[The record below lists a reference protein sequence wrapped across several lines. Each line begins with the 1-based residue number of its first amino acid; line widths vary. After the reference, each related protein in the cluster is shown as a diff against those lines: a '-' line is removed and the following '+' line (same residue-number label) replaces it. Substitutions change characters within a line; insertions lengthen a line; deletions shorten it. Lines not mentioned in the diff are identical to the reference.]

1 MRRVGLVLA
10 GLGACLIVF
19 AVLTVTWVSDQV
31 IKFPLNQYASV
42 ILTGGNASYFS
53 AAKLTEMTDVNMEAT
68 YTIKGNAKAG
78 SDSTAVWDQFVYVYD
93 QSNRLPVQTMT
104 RTMAFDRKTAL
115 LTNCCGANVN
125 GDSSIQQRGY
135 VGIVLPIGTQKQT
148 YDVFDV
154 NLNRTVPFHY
164 VGTSNVNGTEAYRFV
179 GTVAPIQNGT
189 QTVPGSL
196 VGMSQASVTLP
207 QYYQSQV
214 TYWIDPITGALLN
227 VTQNQKLTLRDP
239 SGTRQVLLLF
249 DANLAATPDS
259 VDSLV
264 AIDNSQLTRV
274 GVVRT
279 LLPLV
284 TGIAGLILLIVGI
297 VLFRRPRQDAGVGA
311 STTDSGLA
319 PAEAATSQSEGGT
332 RPSLVPGLDDE
343 PHQATAESPVVKEE
357 VKEEAQPSEPET
369 PPGEAGSPKAE
380 AAAAGAGAAAA
391 AASGAEAAEPEA
403 EAARTEAEAA
413 KPEAEAAEAGGARAG
428 AENAAAGAETAETP
442 AAAAEADAAGGPA
455 ADARAEAAAGAPAA
469 AESQETKAEDV
480 SAEAPTAEM
489 PATSANGSPEDT
501 AADTPADAPADT
513 QATEPRRGRRGAH
526 RR

>member
-19 AVLTVTWVSDQV
+19 AVLMVTWVSSQV
-31 IKFPLNQYASV
+31 IKFPLNQYASI

-68 YTIKGNAKAG
+68 YTIKGNAAAG

-154 NLNRTVPFHY
+154 NLNRPVPFHY
-164 VGTSNVNGTEAYRFV
+164 AGTDNVNGTGAYRFV

-207 QYYQSQV
+207 QYYQTQV

-227 VTQNQKLTLRDP
+227 VTQNEKLALRDP

-264 AIDNSQLTRV
+264 AIDNSQLTRI

-319 PAEAATSQSEGGT
+319 PAEAATAQSEGGT

-343 PHQATAESPVVKEE
+343 PREATAESPVVKEE
-357 VKEEAQPSEPET
+357 AKEEAQPSEPET
-369 PPGEAGSPKAE
+369 PQGEAESPKAESPKAESPKAE
-380 AAAAGAGAAAA
+380 AAAAGAAAAVA
-391 AASGAEAAEPEA
+391 ADAP
-403 EAARTEAEAA
+403 
-413 KPEAEAAEAGGARAG
+413 AAEAPAAEAPAAEAPAAEAEGAKAE
-428 AENAAAGAETAETP
+428 AENAETP
-442 AAAAEADAAGGPA
+442 AAD
-455 ADARAEAAAGAPAA
+455 
-469 AESQETKAEDV
+469 AESQETKAEDM

-489 PATSANGSPEDT
+489 PATGASGSPEAT
-501 AADTPADAPADT
+501 AAEATAAEATAAEATAAEADAAEADAADAPADAP
-513 QATEPRRGRRGAH
+513 ATEPRRGRRGAH

>member
-42 ILTGGNASYFS
+42 ILAGDDASYFS
-53 AAKLTEMTDVNMEAT
+53 AAKLTEMTGVKMEAT
-68 YTIKGNAKAG
+68 YTIKGNPAAG

-93 QSNRLPVQTMT
+93 QSNQLPVQTMT
-104 RTMAFDRKTAL
+104 RTMAFDRRTAL
-115 LTNCCGANVN
+115 LTNCCGSNVN

-154 NLNRTVPFHY
+154 NLNRPVPFDY
-164 VGTSNVNGTEAYRFV
+164 AGTDNVGGTEAYRF
-179 GTVAPIQNGT
+179 TSNVAPIQNGT

-207 QYYQSQV
+207 QYYQTQV

-227 VTQNQKLTLRDP
+227 VTQNEKLALRDP
-239 SGTRQVLLLF
+239 SGSRQVLLLF

-264 AIDNSQLTRV
+264 AIDNSQLTRI
-274 GVVRT
+274 GLVRT

-284 TGIAGLILLIVGI
+284 TGIAGLVLLIVGI
-297 VLFRRPRQDAGVGA
+297 VLFRRPRQEAGIGGGPA
-311 STTDSGLA
+311 DSGLA
-319 PAEAATSQSEGGT
+319 SAEAATGPSEAGA

-343 PHQATAESPVVKEE
+343 PHEATAESPAVREE
-357 VKEEAQPSEPET
+357 VKEEAQPPEP
-369 PPGEAGSPKAE
+369 E
-380 AAAAGAGAAAA
+380 AAAPEARAPQAAAAPAAAA
-391 AASGAEAAEPEA
+391 AVPAAAPAAESAEAKAPEAAADAPQAPAEA
-403 EAARTEAEAA
+403 EAPAGS
-413 KPEAEAAEAGGARAG
+413 PAAE
-428 AENAAAGAETAETP
+428 
-442 AAAAEADAAGGPA
+442 DA
-455 ADARAEAAAGAPAA
+455 
-469 AESQETKAEDV
+469 

-489 PATSANGSPEDT
+489 PAPSANGSPDAD
-501 AADTPADAPADT
+501 AADASEEAPET
-513 QATEPRRGRRGAH
+513 TRRGRH